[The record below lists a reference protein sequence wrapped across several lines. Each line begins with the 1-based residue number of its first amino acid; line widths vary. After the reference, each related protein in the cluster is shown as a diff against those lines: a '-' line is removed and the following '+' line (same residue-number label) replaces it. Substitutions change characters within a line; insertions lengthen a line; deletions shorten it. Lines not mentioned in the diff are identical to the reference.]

1 MGVGSVAYGGERGE
15 AQPRAAHGDQGHG
28 LEGLVGLDGTGLH
41 VAHEP
46 EMVELKRM
54 IRDGELDSDK
64 TVDHLKSE
72 AETEDP

>member
-1 MGVGSVAYGGERGE
+1 MSKKKGEIFPLRPKGNKKDIN
-15 AQPRAAHGDQGHG
+15 R
-28 LEGLVGLDGTGLH
+28 
-41 VAHEP
+41 EP

-54 IRDGELDSDK
+54 IRYGELDSDK